1 MFLESCKG
9 SVFRRNERNERLQYP
24 SRSSRRHCRD
34 SVGSI
39 GDQFAVVKHYPLPA
53 IIVPV
58 GLEPEL
64 IRMRSDADCRAI
76 RRDVGIILDGAIFF
90 KARFKKPQQPLLI
103 GERQAGYCSHQLVI
117 IHLRHYL
124 PALFNLVSIG
134 ARLRSWRS
142 ARSTSHLTSQV
153 YISSIKTSSRLK
165 TARKEIC
172 QL

>member
-1 MFLESCKG
+1 
-9 SVFRRNERNERLQYP
+9 
-24 SRSSRRHCRD
+24 
-34 SVGSI
+34 
-39 GDQFAVVKHYPLPA
+39 
-53 IIVPV
+53 
-58 GLEPEL
+58 
-64 IRMRSDADCRAI
+64 
-76 RRDVGIILDGAIFF
+76 
-90 KARFKKPQQPLLI
+90 LI

-153 YISSIKTSSRLK
+153 YISAIKTSSRLK
-165 TARKEIC
+165 TVRKEIC